1 MNINIINKKFFLSI
15 GIILLSII
23 SLNSVSA
30 HCLLCTGAAIAG
42 VGAARFI
49 GVDDSIV
56 GLFLGAFIISTAL
69 WFNKWLVKKKVKIR
83 LQEIILVLISFAL
96 LVVPLYT
103 AGLITNFEMVK
114 SMPEHHSMLGM
125 GIYGIDK
132 LFFGIIT
139 GSLAIWMSFTLNDYI
154 KEKRGR
160 ILWPYQGISFM
171 LITLVILSFTFWL
184 ITK

>member
-1 MNINIINKKFFLSI
+1 MNRNINKKIFLSI
-15 GIILLSII
+15 GVILSGII
-23 SLNSVSA
+23 SLDLVNA
-30 HCLLCTGAAIAG
+30 HCPLCTGAAIAG
-42 VGAARFI
+42 VGVARFM

-69 WFNKWLVKKKVKIR
+69 WFSKWLVKKKVKIPF
-83 LQEIILVLISFAL
+83 QEIALVLLSFFL
-96 LVVPLYT
+96 LVFSLYT
-103 AGLITNFEMVK
+103 VGLITNFEMIK
-114 SMPEHHSMLGM
+114 SMPEYSMLGM

-139 GSLAIWMSFTLNDYI
+139 GSLAIWMSFTLSDYI

-171 LITLVILSFTFWL
+171 FITLVILSFIFWL